1 MHNVLFYCPEMFN
14 ELKKREEVHFEQ
26 FFYITTEQKNL
37 KSETLFCYHSSLL
50 WNTSFT
56 PYLLLIVVEL

>member
-14 ELKKREEVHFEQ
+14 EPKKREEVHFEQ

-50 WNTSFT
+50 
-56 PYLLLIVVEL
+56 

>member
-1 MHNVLFYCPEMFN
+1 MFN
-14 ELKKREEVHFEQ
+14 ELKKREEVHFDQ
-26 FFYITTEQKNL
+26 FFYITTERKNL